1 LDQYVR
7 NHNETRVKTT
17 ATTSLTTRL
26 DVDTLRE
33 LEDEANRTGIALG
46 NLAKQILTNYA
57 RWDKFVSKAGMIP
70 VAKGVIAEAFDRL
83 GEDDV
88 VRLATSVGKNAL
100 RDIIVFM
107 KGKVDLDSLFSW
119 MELWLKRN
127 STAGFSHVIEDGLHT
142 CIMKHN
148 LGLKWSI
155 YHKVVLELMLKEI
168 LGDSMLIEFNMA
180 ENILVFKFREHDRK
194 YE

>member
-1 LDQYVR
+1 
-7 NHNETRVKTT
+7 
-17 ATTSLTTRL
+17 
-26 DVDTLRE
+26 
-33 LEDEANRTGIALG
+33 
-46 NLAKQILTNYA
+46 
-57 RWDKFVSKAGMIP
+57 
-70 VAKGVIAEAFDRL
+70 
-83 GEDDV
+83 
-88 VRLATSVGKNAL
+88 
-100 RDIIVFM
+100 
-107 KGKVDLDSLFSW
+107 
-119 MELWLKRN
+119 LKRN